1 MTRGWV
7 TRRRT
12 VAALG
17 VTALL
22 STQLA
27 LAASAPAAAVPAV
40 DSAAAS
46 HGHSGGVA
54 RPITP
59 RQVAFHDRMRV
70 LWTDHVVWTRLAIVT
85 FAEESAGFD
94 ATAARLLQNQ
104 VDIGDAF
111 KPFYGQATGDR
122 LTGLLREH
130 ILIAVEL
137 LQAAKAGDAPALEA
151 ARVRW
156 YANADDISRLLTRI
170 NPRSWPFNTVRAAM
184 RTHLDQTLTEATH
197 ELTGDY
203 QASVADYDEIQE
215 HILAMADLL
224 SSGIAR
230 QFPHRFR

>member
-1 MTRGWV
+1 M
-7 TRRRT
+7 
-12 VAALG
+12 VALLG

-27 LAASAPAAAVPAV
+27 LAASAPAAAGPAV
-40 DSAAAS
+40 DGTAAHS
-46 HGHSGGVA
+46 HGGGVA
-54 RPITP
+54 RPVTP
-59 RQVAFHDRMRV
+59 RQVAFHDQMRV

-85 FAEESAGFD
+85 FAAESAGFD

-104 VDIGDAF
+104 VDIGDSF
-111 KPFYGQATGDR
+111 KPFYGRATGAR
-122 LTGLLREH
+122 LTALLREH

-156 YANADDISRLLTRI
+156 YANADDIARFLATI
-170 NPRSWPFNTVRAAM
+170 NPRWWPFATVRAAM

-203 QASVADYDEIQE
+203 EAGVADYDEIQE
-215 HILAMADLL
+215 HILSMADLL